1 MQGGMGKS
9 HKFAGKFLIV
19 GLVLVEMLAMAG
31 CGGSSSSSGSGTLTA
46 TPAFSPGGGTYT
58 ASQPVT
64 ISDAT
69 QGAVLYCTTDGT
81 TPTASSPQCSQPT
94 TVFKSEFLQAIA
106 VAPGMSPSAVA
117 SAGYTINLN
126 TAPTPSISPAG
137 GTYTG
142 PQQITILDSLS
153 GANIYYTTDGSSPI
167 TTGGTQAASAK
178 LYTVPLTISQ
188 NTTLSAVA
196 IVTGYTPSAINSATY
211 TIQPQLPAPAIS
223 SLSPTSASA
232 GGAAFT
238 LTVNGTNFVSGSTVQ
253 WSGTALATTYG
264 SATKLTAAVPA
275 SLIASAGTANVTV
288 AQASGV
294 SAATTF
300 TINNVAPTVTALSPS
315 SGAAGTSVTITGTNF
330 TGATAVTFGA
340 TPATSFT
347 VISATSITAVSP
359 AGTGTVDVKV
369 VTPNGTSATAAADQ
383 FTYSANAPTVTGISP
398 AAGPSAGGTSVTITG
413 TNFTGATAVNFG
425 ATPATSLNVISA
437 TSITAVSPAGTGT
450 VDITVVTPGGTS
462 ATSTVDQFIFGAITL
477 NGTVV
482 SGMSPIIGA
491 TVQMYAAGT
500 TGYGK
505 GSSALATIPATI
517 LTDSKGAFTLQYA
530 CPAAGA
536 PGDQMYLV
544 ATGGDSGNGANSSIV
559 LMEGLG
565 TCGTL
570 PSSVKVNEVTTVA
583 SAYALSSFATVNT
596 GGGIAV
602 GAPALASDLS
612 CNAASGWQST
622 GPETCNYTGLVNA
635 FKAVSN
641 LVDLGTGTA
650 LTNTPAYKL
659 DLAGDPNILNNST
672 VPTTRINALADMLAS
687 CVESSGSTS
696 CGSGLLT
703 AAKPVGGTQPGD
715 TLQAA
720 LDIAQNPGNDVP
732 TLLGLVAS
740 MTTQPYSLTS
750 PDPGSS
756 PLAVTGPDVPT
767 DLTLALTFTG
777 AGLGVGPGVT
787 FADGSNGGSLNGA
800 MGIDAAGN
808 IWVGA
813 GIFST
818 NTFQSSALMIAGFN
832 ALGAPLSQTP
842 ATTLSS
848 GTPTYGGYN
857 PEPNAIQNRGPEI
870 TSLAIDQSGNLWVND
885 SYNNVIEINT
895 SPSLSAQSP
904 VFTGIVENLAIDGSG
919 DVWFIQPSG
928 HNVAEVRG
936 DGSTGVTGGAIAGY
950 GPGYLVFDSGGGI
963 WAAGSNPSGGT
974 DVFQLSTSD
983 GSLTYDAFSS
993 SSGHVP
999 TTLAVDGSSNIY
1011 GCDPTGL
1018 NLDVFNAGAVA
1029 HSYPIKTQRA
1039 CGWQVVLDGQGHIFT
1054 VLNAPY
1060 GIPGNGS
1067 FTANIDEFTTGG
1079 TLISP
1084 QTNGYT
1090 GTSSTEAP
1098 TMNPDANYVGGPVP
1112 GISAAIDGSGN
1123 LWVLNADSF
1132 GPNARGNALVE
1143 YIGIGAPVIT
1153 PASTALANNLLG
1165 VRP

>member
-9 HKFAGKFLIV
+9 HKVAGKFLIV

-31 CGGSSSSSGSGTLTA
+31 CGGSSSSTSGTQTA

-58 ASQPVT
+58 ASTPVT
-64 ISDAT
+64 LSDAT

-142 PQQITILDSLS
+142 PQQIKINDSLS
-153 GANIYYTTDGSSPI
+153 GANIYYTLDGSTP
-167 TTGGTQAASAK
+167 TASSK
-178 LYTVPLTISQ
+178 LYTGPLTISQ

-196 IVTGYTPSAINSATY
+196 IAAGYTASAINSATY
-211 TIQPQLPAPAIS
+211 TIQAQLPTPVIS
-223 SLSPTSASA
+223 SISPTFASA

-264 SATKLTAAVPA
+264 SATQLTAAVPA

-300 TINNVAPTVTALSPS
+300 TINNVGPTITALNPS

-330 TGATAVTFGA
+330 TGATAVNFGA
-340 TPATSFT
+340 TPATSFN
-347 VISATSITAVSP
+347 VNSATSITAVAP
-359 AGTGTVDVKV
+359 AGSGTVDVKV
-369 VTPNGTSATAAADQ
+369 VAPNGTSATAAADQ

-398 AAGPSAGGTSVTITG
+398 ASGPSAGGTSVTITG

-425 ATPATSLNVISA
+425 ATPATSLTVNSA
-437 TSITAVSPAGTGT
+437 TSITAVSPAGSGT

-462 ATSTVDQFIFGAITL
+462 VTSTVDQFIFGAITL

-482 SGMSPIIGA
+482 SGTSPITGA
-491 TVQMYAAGT
+491 TVQLYAAGT

-517 LTDSKGAFTLQYA
+517 LTDSKGTFTLQYA
-530 CPAAGA
+530 CPAGGA

-544 ATGGDSGNGANSSIV
+544 ATGGDSGSGANSSLA
-559 LMEGLG
+559 LMAGLG

-570 PSSVKVNEVTTVA
+570 PSSVTLNEVTTIA
-583 SAYALSSFATVNT
+583 SAYALSAFATVNT
-596 GGGIAV
+596 SGGITV
-602 GAPALASDLS
+602 GAPALATTDLS
-612 CNAASGWQST
+612 CNAASGWLST
-622 GPETCNYTGLVNA
+622 GIETCNYTGLSSA

-650 LTNTPAYKL
+650 LTNTPAYKV

-687 CVESSGSTS
+687 CVESSGSS
-696 CGSGLLT
+696 CGSGLF
-703 AAKPVGGTQPGD
+703 ASAKPSGGTQPGD

-720 LDIAQNPGNDVP
+720 LDIAQNPGNNVA

-800 MGIDAAGN
+800 MGVDAAGN

-818 NTFQSSALMIAGFN
+818 NTYQTSALMIAGFN

-857 PEPNAIQNRGPEI
+857 PEPNLNLIPDI

-885 SYNNVIEINT
+885 GTGNVVEINT
-895 SPSLSAQSP
+895 SPSLSAQKP
-904 VFTGIVENLAIDGSG
+904 VSVGVTQGMAIDGSG
-919 DVWFIQPSG
+919 NAWFIVSG
-928 HNVAEVRG
+928 TNVG
-936 DGSTGVTGGAIAGY
+936 DIQANGTIGITGTTLSSY
-950 GPGYLVFDSGGGI
+950 NLSYLAFDVGGGL
-963 WAAGSNPSGGT
+963 WAAGKNPAFGG
-974 DVFQLSTSD
+974 DVLQVSTLD
-983 GSLTYDAFSS
+983 GSISYDAFPSS
-993 SSGHVP
+993 SSP
-999 TTLAVDGSSNIY
+999 ASYSTTLAADGGGHIY
-1011 GCDPTGL
+1011 GCDGTGTKL
-1018 NLDVFNAGAVA
+1018 NEIQSGSVLNT
-1029 HSYPIKTQRA
+1029 YPIATQRA
-1039 CGWQVVLDGQGHIFT
+1039 CGTQLVLDGQGHLFS
-1054 VLNAPY
+1054 VLNNPSTSS
-1060 GIPGNGS
+1060 GVGN
-1067 FTANIDEFTTGG
+1067 FNTNIDEFTTGG
-1079 TLISP
+1079 KLISP
-1084 QTNGYT
+1084 LANGYT
-1090 GTSSTEAP
+1090 GTSSTETP
-1098 TMNPDANYVGGPVP
+1098 TLITDTNVLGNPVP
-1112 GISAAIDGSGN
+1112 GISAAIDSSGD

-1132 GPNARGNALVE
+1132 GSNVRGNALVE

-1153 PASTALANNLLG
+1153 PASTALANGLLG